1 MNFSLAQLPGFEGPT
16 EGKAGPETQGRT
28 SEKFLRLAILQAEKC
43 ILQSHR
49 DPSTSLQH
57 NCLVNV

>member
-1 MNFSLAQLPGFEGPT
+1 MNFSLAQLPGFQGPA

-28 SEKFLRLAILQAEKC
+28 SEKFLRFAISQGEKC

>member
-1 MNFSLAQLPGFEGPT
+1 MNLSLAQLPRFEGPT

-49 DPSTSLQH
+49 D
-57 NCLVNV
+57 